1 MIFRKKIRRFCQ
13 HIETHPFIPDRN
25 RGGDIEFV
33 YVGKAIRSCNIQG
46 FVFYGLAVGTVVQL
60 LCYAFTSPVRIKTI
74 FDPITN
80 MTTIKQTRA
89 LPFNCKLPFDTA
101 QSPYFEIVSVTGT
114 ILGGSY
120 GFSIGSMDAIICGI
134 MCHIRAQLLIL
145 KECLRTFVERAVYLM
160 KEDTKLSEFDS
171 KMLETISKNVDDI
184 VEIPS
189 ILQKYVRIAIC
200 QIIEHHQKVINL
212 AKDTDDVFSLL
223 MLTQFLFSLGILC
236 FMLFQLSLTPV
247 RSFHFFG
254 MTCYLFL
261 MLFQL
266 YLYCYRGNE
275 IIIHS
280 HNITDEIFG
289 SSWFLADVST
299 QKLLLTMMTRACRPI
314 RMTAGKFVYLSLEAF
329 MSIVRGSG
337 SYFMV
342 LKNTNAP
349 RTD

>member
-160 KEDTKLSEFDS
+160 VSIKEQ
-171 KMLETISKNVDDI
+171 M
-184 VEIPS
+184 
-189 ILQKYVRIAIC
+189 
-200 QIIEHHQKVINL
+200 
-212 AKDTDDVFSLL
+212 
-223 MLTQFLFSLGILC
+223 
-236 FMLFQLSLTPV
+236 
-247 RSFHFFG
+247 SFH
-254 MTCYLFL
+254 
-261 MLFQL
+261 
-266 YLYCYRGNE
+266 
-275 IIIHS
+275 
-280 HNITDEIFG
+280 IF
-289 SSWFLADVST
+289 
-299 QKLLLTMMTRACRPI
+299 
-314 RMTAGKFVYLSLEAF
+314 
-329 MSIVRGSG
+329 
-337 SYFMV
+337 
-342 LKNTNAP
+342 NT
-349 RTD
+349 